1 MTVPA
6 ASRRRKPSISKE
18 IAAIVKA
25 GLLPKII
32 HRPDG
37 TIELT
42 GLPRESVDVAAGDEQ
57 LTPLERWRRKK
68 ASGDDAA

>member
-6 ASRRRKPSISKE
+6 AKRKRPPSITKE

-25 GLLPKII
+25 GLLPKIV

-37 TIELT
+37 TVELT
-42 GLPRESVDVAAGDEQ
+42 GLPRESVDSPTAEEN

-68 ASGDDAA
+68 ASGDHAA

>member
-42 GLPRESVDVAAGDEQ
+42 GLPRETLDSVQACEDLDA
-57 LTPLERWRRKK
+57 RM
-68 ASGDDAA
+68 DAALGLSDGYRD

>member
-6 ASRRRKPSISKE
+6 AKRKRPPSITKE

-25 GLLPKII
+25 GLLPKIV

-37 TIELT
+37 TVELT
-42 GLPRESVDVAAGDEQ
+42 GLPPESVEYDRVADDLDA
-57 LTPLERWRRKK
+57 RM
-68 ASGDDAA
+68 DAALGLADGDGD

>member
-6 ASRRRKPSISKE
+6 ASRRRKTSISKE

-37 TIELT
+37 TVELT
-42 GLPRESVDVAAGDEQ
+42 GHPPEAVQYDRVADDLDA
-57 LTPLERWRRKK
+57 RM
-68 ASGDDAA
+68 DAALGLADGYRD